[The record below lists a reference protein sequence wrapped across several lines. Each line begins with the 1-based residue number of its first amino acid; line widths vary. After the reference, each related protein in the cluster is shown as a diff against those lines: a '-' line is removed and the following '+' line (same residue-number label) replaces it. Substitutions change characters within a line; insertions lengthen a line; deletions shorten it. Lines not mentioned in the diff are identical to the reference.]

1 MFSFSFSFSF
11 KHFLITII
19 SISILQTTL
28 HAASIST
35 NTATTASQP
44 DDFTADVTLT
54 SSADM
59 TLGAITT
66 STSNQGTLDLNNAI
80 TTATIGSTGT
90 IKALNIIASTTTL
103 GGAVSATTTTVT
115 SGATLNT
122 ATNNLTGILINDGTV
137 TLGSGAVVSGAI
149 TNTGILNLHDTAT
162 NTINGAGTINSAE
175 THTTTSIIG
184 GSTAT
189 TALNITANTFT
200 LGAAA
205 SVTTTT
211 VSSGATLATGSHI
224 LTGAVVNNGTL
235 TLGTA
240 AITGAISGTGTV
252 DVIED
257 YTAGAAI
264 GATNLNISAT
274 KTLNLNAAASIITG
288 TTTINESS
296 ASIISNKNTDL
307 GNVVIVN
314 AADSFV
320 IGTTYTLVEMTG
332 SDLTVGT
339 ITGPTG
345 TVLIPFTTTTSTDAE
360 STDKITVIRDYA
372 ESSVLSL
379 SGNNANTY
387 TAATTATI
395 TNDTAIYNAMN
406 AMSATEIDAAVDTM
420 HPNTNGVSAG
430 TVNVSNYS
438 VDTVSDHLTLAR
450 AKISG
455 SSGISTGDESLDDS
469 VWVQGFYTDI
479 RQDDRGGVS
488 GYDAESFGLVMGID
502 HQMKN
507 DSVIFGIALSLGKS
521 NVKSKNT
528 TTLATTDTDSVQ
540 VMAYVTKS
548 FSNFYL
554 ESMLSYAINSNEG
567 ARHVV
572 VGAIDRIAE
581 ADYKS
586 HLMAARIGIG
596 VPIKKDGFTLLPKAS
611 INYVSLSTDTYTETG
626 ASSLNLTVNTDTLT
640 KYTAKVGM
648 NVSREIHFD
657 NGGTLTPELR
667 TGLSYD
673 MGDDFSTS
681 TSSFEGG
688 GNAFDTNGLD
698 AEDLSVNG
706 GLGLSYLSESKLIE
720 FNINY
725 DVNAKADYLE
735 QVGLLTLKY
744 KF

>member
-1 MFSFSFSFSF
+1 MFSFSF
-11 KHFLITII
+11 KNVLISLLSMSVLQCTLNATDYATDSTI
-19 SISILQTTL
+19 TL
-28 HAASIST
+28 SNQA
-35 NTATTASQP
+35 
-44 DDFTADVTLT
+44 DRFTANITL
-54 SSADM
+54 SASGI

-66 STSNQGTLDLNNAI
+66 SAADQGTLQLNNVV
-80 TTATIGSTGT
+80 TSTIGVSGT
-90 IKALNIIASTTTL
+90 EINALNIISSTSTL
-103 GGAVSATTTTVT
+103 GGAVYATTTTVASGGT
-115 SGATLNT
+115 LDTGSHILTGTVVNNGTLTLGTAIISGTISGTGTISSDEDYTNGNIISGA
-122 ATNNLTGILINDGTV
+122 
-137 TLGSGAVVSGAI
+137 S
-149 TNTGILNLHDTAT
+149 
-162 NTINGAGTINSAE
+162 
-175 THTTTSIIG
+175 
-184 GSTAT
+184 
-189 TALNITANTFT
+189 ALNITTNEFT
-200 LGAAA
+200 LGAAVTA
-205 SVTTTT
+205 TTTT
-211 VSSGATLATGSHI
+211 VSNGATLATGAHI

-252 DVIED
+252 NVIED
-257 YTAGAAI
+257 YTAGAAL
-264 GATNLNISAT
+264 GATNLNVSAT
-274 KTLNLNAAASIITG
+274 KTLNLNAAASIIAG

-296 ASIISNKNTDL
+296 ASIVSNKNTDL

-314 AADSFV
+314 NTDSFV

-345 TVLIPFTTTTSTDAE
+345 TVLIPFTTTTAADAE
-360 STDKITVIRDYA
+360 ATDKITVIRDYA

-395 TNDTAIYNAMN
+395 TNDTAIYNSMN
-406 AMSATEIDAAVDTM
+406 LMSATEIDAAVDTM

-450 AKISG
+450 AKING
-455 SSGISTGDESLDDS
+455 TSGISTGDESLDDS

-479 RQDDRGGVS
+479 QQDDRGGVS
-488 GYDAESFGLVMGID
+488 GYDAESYGLVLGID

-507 DSVIFGIALSLGKS
+507 HSVVFGIALSLGKS
-521 NVKSKNT
+521 DVKSKNT

-540 VMAYVTKS
+540 VMAYITKS

-567 ARHVV
+567 TRHVV

-586 HLMAARIGIG
+586 HLIAARIGMG
-596 VPIKKDGFTLLPKAS
+596 VPIKKDGFTILPKAS

-648 NVSREIHFD
+648 NVSKEIQFH

-698 AEDLSVNG
+698 AVDLSVNG
-706 GLGLSYLSESKLIE
+706 GLGLSYLSQSKLIE

-725 DVNAKADYLE
+725 DVNAKSDYLE

>member
-1 MFSFSFSFSF
+1 MFSFSF
-11 KHFLITII
+11 KNVLISLL
-19 SISILQTTL
+19 SISVLQCTL
-28 HAASIST
+28 HATDYST
-35 NTATTASQP
+35 NSTITLSNQA
-44 DDFTADVTLT
+44 DRFTANITL
-54 SSADM
+54 SASGI

-66 STSNQGTLDLNNAI
+66 SVADQGILQLNNVV
-80 TTATIGSTGT
+80 TSTIGVSGT
-90 IKALNIIASTTTL
+90 EINALNIISSTSTL
-103 GGAVSATTTTVT
+103 GGSAYATTTTVN
-115 SGATLNT
+115 SGATLDTGSNILT
-122 ATNNLTGILINDGTV
+122 STVLNNGTL
-137 TLGSGAVVSGAI
+137 TLGTAI
-149 TNTGILNLHDTAT
+149 I
-162 NTINGAGTINSAE
+162 AGTISGTGTISSDEDYTNGN
-175 THTTTSIIG
+175 IISG
-184 GSTAT
+184 AS
-189 TALNITANTFT
+189 ALNITTNKFT
-200 LGAAA
+200 LGAAVTA
-205 SVTTTT
+205 TTTT

-240 AITGAISGTGTV
+240 AITGTISGTGTV

-257 YTAGAAI
+257 YTAGAAL

-274 KTLNLNAAASIITG
+274 KTLNLNAAASIISG

-296 ASIISNKNTDL
+296 ASIVSNKNTDL

-314 AADSFV
+314 DTDSFV

-345 TVLIPFTTTTSTDAE
+345 TVLIPFTTTTAADAE
-360 STDKITVIRDYA
+360 ATDKITVIRDYA

-395 TNDTAIYNAMN
+395 TNDTAVYNAMN

-450 AKISG
+450 AKING
-455 SSGISTGDESLDDS
+455 TSGISTGDESLDDS

-479 RQDDRGGVS
+479 QQDDRGGVS
-488 GYDAESFGLVMGID
+488 GYDAESYGLVLGID

-507 DSVIFGIALSLGKS
+507 HSVVFGIALSLGKS
-521 NVKSKNT
+521 DVKSKNT

-540 VMAYVTKS
+540 VMAYITKS

-567 ARHVV
+567 TRHVV

-586 HLMAARIGIG
+586 HLIAARIGMG
-596 VPIKKDGFTLLPKAS
+596 VPIKKDGFTILPKAS

-648 NVSREIHFD
+648 NVSKEIQFH

-698 AEDLSVNG
+698 AVDLSVNG

-725 DVNAKADYLE
+725 DVNAKSDYLE